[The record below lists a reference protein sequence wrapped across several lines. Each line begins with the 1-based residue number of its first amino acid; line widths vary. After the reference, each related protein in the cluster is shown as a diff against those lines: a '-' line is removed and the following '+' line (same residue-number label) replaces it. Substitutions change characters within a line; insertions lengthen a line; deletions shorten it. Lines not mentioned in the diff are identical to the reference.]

1 MLKLIHSDLYRLF
14 HRPYLFVL
22 TGILSALAILFNVM
36 FPTQTPIEESFQYAL
51 NYMKFLP
58 LFAVMIAE
66 IVMAEEN
73 KFSTLKNTI
82 SSGLGR
88 NRVYAGKL
96 ITAFILTVFCAVIT
110 FLFYMGSA
118 FLRMSAGKDLT
129 PAFMGDY
136 LLRILVV
143 FFLFVAALFVAM
155 VFTVA
160 FQKKGAYV
168 FSFIGCILILPL
180 VFEGL
185 GLSINVFR
193 MLYKITIFGQA
204 EGLYS
209 INSTQLYQ
217 PFLVAVLHMVICGII
232 GIYIFRRQEIN

>member
-14 HRPYLFVL
+14 RRPYLFVL
-22 TGILSALAILFNVM
+22 TGILSALAILFNLM
-36 FPTQTPIEESFQYAL
+36 FPTQTPIEKSLQYAL

-58 LFAVMIAE
+58 LFAVMIADV
-66 IVMAEEN
+66 VMAEEN

-82 SSGLGR
+82 FSGLGR

-96 ITAFILTVFCAVIT
+96 ITASILTGFCAVIT
-110 FLFYMGSA
+110 FLFYIGSA
-118 FLRMSAGKDLT
+118 FIRMNAGNDLT
-129 PAFMGDY
+129 PEFMGDY
-136 LLRILVV
+136 LLRIFIV
-143 FFLFVAALFVAM
+143 FLLFVAALFVAM
-155 VFTVA
+155 VFAVA

-185 GLSINVFR
+185 GLNIDVFR
-193 MLYKITIFGQA
+193 FLYKVTIFGQA

-209 INSTQLYQ
+209 IDSTQLYQ
-217 PFLVAVLHMVICGII
+217 PVLVAVLHMVICGII
-232 GIYIFRRQEIN
+232 GIYIFRRQEIS